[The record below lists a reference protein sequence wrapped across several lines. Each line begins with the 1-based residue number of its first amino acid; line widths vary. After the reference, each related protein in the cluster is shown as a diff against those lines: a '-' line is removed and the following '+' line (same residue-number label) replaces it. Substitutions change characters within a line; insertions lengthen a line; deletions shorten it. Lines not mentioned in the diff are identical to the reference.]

1 MNLLKDILYGV
12 AIEQVVGSTDLIINA
27 LYFDSRKVAE
37 GSLFIAIN
45 GTQTNGHQYIK
56 STIESG
62 ASAIVCEVLPTH
74 LEEGKTYIKVKDS
87 AKALG
92 IIAANFYQQ
101 PSEQLKLVGI
111 TGTNGKTTV
120 ATLLYQLFRKLG
132 FKTGLIS
139 TVENQINGK
148 IIPST
153 HTTPDPIAL
162 NQLLKQMVDEG
173 CDYCFMEVSS
183 HAVVQERIS
192 GLSFAGGVFTNITHD
207 HLDFHKTFDNYIK
220 AKKSFFDFLKKNAF
234 ALTNADDKNGS
245 VMLQNTQAH
254 KKTYAL
260 KTLADYKGKI
270 IENQFSGLH
279 LDVNGN
285 EVYFKMVG
293 NFNAYNLLAV
303 YGTAMLL
310 EQDSLKVLTIL
321 SNLNG
326 AEGRF
331 DYVIS
336 PNKVIGIVD
345 YAHTPDAIQ
354 NVLSTITDL
363 ANGTEKVITIIGCG
377 GDRDKAKRP
386 LMAKTAC
393 EWSNKVILTTDN
405 PRSESPE
412 KIIEEMMIGVSPVN
426 QKKVICITDRKEA
439 IKTACHIAQAGDII
453 LLAGKGHEKYQEIMG
468 VKSDFDDKKILMEQ
482 FNLLG

>member
-27 LYFDSRKVAE
+27 LHFDSRKVEE
-37 GSLFIAIN
+37 GSLFIAII
-45 GTQTNGHQYIK
+45 GTQTNGHQYIQ

-62 ASAIVCEVLPTH
+62 ASAVVCEVLPID
-74 LEEGKTYIKVKDS
+74 LLEGKTYIKVKDS

-220 AKKSFFDFLKKNAF
+220 AKKGFFDFLKKNAF

-377 GDRDKAKRP
+377 GDRDKTKRP

-426 QKKVICITDRKEA
+426 QKKVICVTDRKEA

>member
-1 MNLLKDILYGV
+1 
-12 AIEQVVGSTDLIINA
+12 
-27 LYFDSRKVAE
+27 
-37 GSLFIAIN
+37 
-45 GTQTNGHQYIK
+45 
-56 STIESG
+56 
-62 ASAIVCEVLPTH
+62 
-74 LEEGKTYIKVKDS
+74 
-87 AKALG
+87 
-92 IIAANFYQQ
+92 
-101 PSEQLKLVGI
+101 
-111 TGTNGKTTV
+111 
-120 ATLLYQLFRKLG
+120 
-132 FKTGLIS
+132 
-139 TVENQINGK
+139 
-148 IIPST
+148 
-153 HTTPDPIAL
+153 
-162 NQLLKQMVDEG
+162 
-173 CDYCFMEVSS
+173 
-183 HAVVQERIS
+183 
-192 GLSFAGGVFTNITHD
+192 
-207 HLDFHKTFDNYIK
+207 
-220 AKKSFFDFLKKNAF
+220 
-234 ALTNADDKNGS
+234 
-245 VMLQNTQAH
+245 MLQNTQAH

-336 PNKVIGIVD
+336 PNKIIGIVD
-345 YAHTPDAIQ
+345 YAHTPDALQ
-354 NVLSTITDL
+354 NVLSAITDL

-377 GDRDKAKRP
+377 GDRDKTKRP

-405 PRSESPE
+405 SRSESPE

-426 QKKVICITDRKEA
+426 QKKVICIADRKEA

-468 VKSDFDDKKILMEQ
+468 VKY
-482 FNLLG
+482 